1 MQDKDAGDLSGQLA
15 TIFFPPEKVVLHH
28 VPYLI
33 DQNGLLSSV
42 LTDTSPFLRI
52 LKCINQEVMAPPVL
66 RMKLEVH
73 RLLQYRDVRGQW
85 TVAVR
90 FKPDGFIT
98 GMRNDLSS
106 CYRRLTSTS

>member
-1 MQDKDAGDLSGQLA
+1 MLNENSA
-15 TIFFPPEKVVLHH
+15 
-28 VPYLI
+28 
-33 DQNGLLSSV
+33 
-42 LTDTSPFLRI
+42 FLRI

-90 FKPDGFIT
+90 FKPDDYIT
-98 GMRNDLSS
+98 GALSCMS
-106 CYRRLTSTS
+106 SLA

>member
-1 MQDKDAGDLSGQLA
+1 MLTQILS
-15 TIFFPPEKVVLHH
+15 E
-28 VPYLI
+28 
-33 DQNGLLSSV
+33 N
-42 LTDTSPFLRI
+42 SPFLRI

-90 FKPDGFIT
+90 FKPDDYVT
-98 GMRNDLSS
+98 GAPLSS
-106 CYRRLTSTS
+106 FTSA